1 MPANHTKPS
10 AAADSI
16 CTFGGIFMKQNY
28 VIDLK
33 VDAEYID
40 FFMLKSIEIKIGSNK
55 KQYLDIIVG
64 DSTGEISGKKWDL
77 ADEEIPYL
85 ESLKIGEF
93 VKIKGLITEWKTMRQ
108 IRISKIRRAGA
119 DDGLEL
125 SDFIRTAPEA
135 SEDMFAYLEQ
145 RAQLIKDSDL
155 RKLSL
160 RLLNDNKER
169 LMYYP
174 AAQRNHHAERG
185 GLLYHIKRMLM
196 SGDKLCE
203 IYTNL
208 NADLVATGVIMHD
221 MEKLNEIVANELGI
235 ADGYST
241 EGKLLG
247 HIIMGVSSIGD
258 LCRELEIPQ
267 EKTLMLQHM
276 VLSHHYEPEF
286 GSPKKPMFPEAE
298 LLHYLDILDAK
309 MYDMEYALKAV
320 DTGEFTERI
329 RSMDGRMLYKS
340 SFNLTGAN
348 ESLSANS
355 LKNGGVD
362 EDEYES
368 QD

>member
-1 MPANHTKPS
+1 
-10 AAADSI
+10 
-16 CTFGGIFMKQNY
+16 MKQNY

-33 VDAEYID
+33 VDSEYID

-55 KQYLDIIVG
+55 KQYLDILVG
-64 DSTGEISGKKWDL
+64 DSSGEISGKKWDL

-85 ESLKIGEF
+85 QTLKIGEF
-93 VKIKGLITEWKTMRQ
+93 VKIKGLVTEWKSMRQ
-108 IRISKIRRAGA
+108 IRISKIRRTGA
-119 DDGLEL
+119 EDGLNM

-135 SEDMFAYLEQ
+135 SEDMFAFLEQ
-145 RAQLIKDSDL
+145 RAQRINDNDL
-155 RKLSL
+155 CKLSL

-174 AAQRNHHAERG
+174 AAQKNHHAERG

-196 SGDKLCE
+196 AGDKLCE
-203 IYTNL
+203 IYANL

-247 HIIMGVSSIGD
+247 HIIMGVNRIGD
-258 LCRELEIPQ
+258 LCHELEIPQ

-276 VLSHHYEPEF
+276 ILSHHYEPEF

-320 DTGEFTERI
+320 NAGEFTERI

-340 SFNLTGAN
+340 SLDFTGTG
-348 ESLSANS
+348 ESISANS
-355 LKNGGVD
+355 IKNSDCVD